1 MATVGQ
7 LRKAIVKAED
17 ELEELIGNQSVGDWV
32 RLDKKSCQGAR
43 DNIRNSFEVDKMDEV
58 IRPDQFKSWKDL
70 AYFFHQLQDWGDSA
84 IDGYLIND

>member
-7 LRKAIVKAED
+7 LRKTIVKAED
-17 ELEELIGNQSVGDWV
+17 ELEELIGNQSVADWV
-32 RLDKKSCQGAR
+32 QLDNRFCGRTKYY
-43 DNIRNSFEVDKMDEV
+43 ILNSFDVDRMDEV